1 LISSILH
8 KESESLIKI
17 RPALAPELD
26 HVVFQA
32 LSKKRADRYQTMEE
46 FREDL
51 AAIAEGLKPLKAK
64 ARPAA
69 VKLAVLPF
77 SNLTGDPDQEYL
89 SDGLTQEM
97 VTLLGRLHPQSL
109 GVIAR
114 TSVMRYKKTDTPI
127 DQIGP
132 HDYLRGSFHLWKL
145 TPGDL
150 DIAEKYI
157 DLALEK
163 DPAYAPVTPV
173 APGSGG
179 VAASSASCRP
189 RRRGHRPSPRPISR
203 AFTLWRGRRTKP
215 SSGWRKPSRAA
226 TRSCPI
232 SAAIPVTTTFGP
244 ALASRGCCAG

>member
-64 ARPAA
+64 AGPAA

-132 HDYLRGSFHLWKL
+132 
-145 TPGDL
+145 
-150 DIAEKYI
+150 
-157 DLALEK
+157 
-163 DPAYAPVTPV
+163 
-173 APGSGG
+173 
-179 VAASSASCRP
+179 
-189 RRRGHRPSPRPISR
+189 
-203 AFTLWRGRRTKP
+203 
-215 SSGWRKPSRAA
+215 
-226 TRSCPI
+226 
-232 SAAIPVTTTFGP
+232 TTTSGAP
-244 ALASRGCCAG
+244 STCGS

>member
-64 ARPAA
+64 AGPAA

-97 VTLLGRLHPQSL
+97 VTLLGACIPRAS
-109 GVIAR
+109 
-114 TSVMRYKKTDTPI
+114 
-127 DQIGP
+127 
-132 HDYLRGSFHLWKL
+132 
-145 TPGDL
+145 
-150 DIAEKYI
+150 
-157 DLALEK
+157 
-163 DPAYAPVTPV
+163 
-173 APGSGG
+173 
-179 VAASSASCRP
+179 ASSPGHQSCDTKRP
-189 RRRGHRPSPRPISR
+189 TRPS
-203 AFTLWRGRRTKP
+203 
-215 SSGWRKPSRAA
+215 
-226 TRSCPI
+226 TRSAP
-232 SAAIPVTTTFGP
+232 TTTSGAP
-244 ALASRGCCAG
+244 STCGS